1 MLSRSLDSYFENTGY
16 KMWRTTSLE
25 ASQVVQAAFTSLGF
39 FSWVIEIN
47 TFFNLKIPPKNI
59 NIFKSKRAFRTKQ
72 KMFACNQNEKINWG
86 ETHLILSFC
95 KGEHRASC
103 AAEIQKRHKHK
114 KTNGYS
120 LFSVYFL
127 FSVFTV
133 KPPTQKTQNKPKTSP
148 QYDCSPDRVSTA
160 IRCHKATG
168 SQCASVA
175 GTSLGTNK

>member
-1 MLSRSLDSYFENTGY
+1 MLT
-16 KMWRTTSLE
+16 
-25 ASQVVQAAFTSLGF
+25 
-39 FSWVIEIN
+39 FS
-47 TFFNLKIPPKNI
+47 
-59 NIFKSKRAFRTKQ
+59 KSKRAFRTKQ
-72 KMFACNQNEKINWG
+72 KMFACNQNEKINWA

-175 GTSLGTNK
+175 GTSLGTNKYQQETWDVWSFNDVYSYYCCTKKKKTEASCYRKTAASLKQFYR